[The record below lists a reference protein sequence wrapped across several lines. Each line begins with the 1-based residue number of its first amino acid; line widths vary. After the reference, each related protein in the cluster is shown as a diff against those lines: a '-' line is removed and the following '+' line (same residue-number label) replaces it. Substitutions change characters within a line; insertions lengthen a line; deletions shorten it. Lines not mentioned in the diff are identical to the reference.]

1 MLNKYFKNTS
11 YSVGSLVKE
20 YKKLAHKYHP
30 DAGGT
35 NEDFVAMTKEYESI
49 IEGMEEPTQQSK
61 TKVDNSKNIVIRD
74 DYKYQKSNTEV
85 RVPINDEK
93 HNEIIDFIAPN
104 LAKKIVH
111 PLWIAHWFGV
121 SLTMITLLWLTSGMG
136 WIYSP
141 IGQGIFL
148 LFWIWIA
155 ITGCL
160 GWYLFMLLL
169 TIQMFRFEV
178 IQGDVWFITFL
189 WVFGYPIFR
198 FFFYMYRSFTTW
210 SIL

>member
-1 MLNKYFKNTS
+1 MFYDWRKTGTFS
-11 YSVGSLVKE
+11 SVWESLMMVTLPA
-20 YKKLAHKYHP
+20 Y
-30 DAGGT
+30 
-35 NEDFVAMTKEYESI
+35 
-49 IEGMEEPTQQSK
+49 
-61 TKVDNSKNIVIRD
+61 
-74 DYKYQKSNTEV
+74 
-85 RVPINDEK
+85 
-93 HNEIIDFIAPN
+93 NEIIDFIAPN

-121 SLTMITLLWLTSGMG
+121 ALTMTFLMLLASGMG
-136 WIYSP
+136 WVYGLISQ
-141 IGQGIFL
+141 IIFM

-160 GWYLFMLLL
+160 GWYLFMLMLFIPML
-169 TIQMFRFEV
+169 QFEI
-178 IQGDVWFITFL
+178 IQGDIWTTTFL